1 MNASPPCS
9 CGRVLE
15 EPEPVAHSAEH
26 ERLAIE
32 ALRTGEPV
40 LALHAQAETPNEDG
54 EPEPVGVELL
64 IALPDRPGVL
74 PAAAGVLA
82 LHRLTVRAA
91 DLRAVEL
98 PTELGAGAA
107 ADLLLL
113 SWRVA
118 AAYGSLPQASRLRAD
133 LVRALDGSLDIR
145 ARLAER
151 EAAYPRRR
159 GVKAPPP
166 RVTVAAAKLAARDGD
181 RGTGPGRPG
190 AAAPDRPG
198 AGTERG
204 TGTQRARVDAGGERG
219 GYGLRHA

>member
-1 MNASPPCS
+1 
-9 CGRVLE
+9 
-15 EPEPVAHSAEH
+15 
-26 ERLAIE
+26 
-32 ALRTGEPV
+32 
-40 LALHAQAETPNEDG
+40 
-54 EPEPVGVELL
+54 
-64 IALPDRPGVL
+64 VL

-118 AAYGSLPQASRLRAD
+118 AEYGSLPQASRLRAD

-166 RVTVAAAKLAARDGD
+166 RVTVAAGGSQLATLLEVRAQDAPGLLHRIGRALEQSGVRVRSAHVSTLGANAVDTVYVTREDGSVL
-181 RGTGPGRPG
+181 PG
-190 AAAPDRPG
+190 AEAA
-198 AGTERG
+198 ALAKALE
-204 TGTQRARVDAGGERG
+204 DA
-219 GYGLRHA
+219 LR